1 VIGFICNW
9 LIKPTPAKYYM
20 TAEQLEAT
28 SLHTQP
34 TNTAAARTACGFEA
48 GGAWVVP
55 AAWLAVWIP
64 IGWGVWMTL
73 KNAVKF
79 FR

>member
-1 VIGFICNW
+1 
-9 LIKPTPAKYYM
+9 M
-20 TAEQLEAT
+20 TAEQLDAT
-28 SLHTQP
+28 SLHTRP
-34 TNTAAARTACGFEA
+34 VNATASSTPGGGFER
-48 GGAWVVP
+48 GSAWVVP